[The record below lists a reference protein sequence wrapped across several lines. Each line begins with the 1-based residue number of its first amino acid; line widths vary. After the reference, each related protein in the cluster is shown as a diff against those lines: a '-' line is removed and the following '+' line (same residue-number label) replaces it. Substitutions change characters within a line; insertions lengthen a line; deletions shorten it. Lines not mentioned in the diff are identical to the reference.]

1 MDNNVQP
8 DFKTTSKCPVSTVV
22 TLAVIMLIA
31 GGGVAAIAWGSVKP
45 LTLVLILAAYV
56 LLCSAAMVYFAM
68 ISRWELTFVGNRL
81 YLKNLGSKKSF
92 EVFDTPAS
100 DCIMRLT
107 SEKKNEGSLKIA
119 GTIFNVGG
127 IQNFAEM
134 QKYIEEHFVKEE
146 TEN

>member
-45 LTLVLILAAYV
+45 QTLVQIHAAYV
-56 LLCSAAMVYFAM
+56 LLCSAPMVYFAM

-81 YLKNLGSKKSF
+81 YLKNLGNKKSF

-134 QKYIEEHFVKEE
+134 KKYIETYFVNG
-146 TEN
+146 ENEG